1 MVLRNVM
8 YLSISVFFLT
18 ASVCFVVGTHDF
30 HSATGHLHGTLQNVD
45 DTTGTV
51 KDFVQFQAAQLKS
64 DRYQRMIE
72 ASFQTPAIF
81 NASGRTLN
89 TQVLPAARD
98 ELRALGVTT
107 NTLTGL
113 IATIKDQT
121 VPAANA
127 SLNELAGTLRG
138 LSDLENKLGLTVAD
152 TDQLIAEISK
162 QSGMTAEDVRK
173 RLEDPR
179 VDSLLDNLV
188 GATGHVN
195 GIVANGEKASEK
207 WPEITEA
214 IDKASQ
220 ATAKASKYYWAARVV
235 SLILGAFRLP

>member
-1 MVLRNVM
+1 
-8 YLSISVFFLT
+8 
-18 ASVCFVVGTHDF
+18 
-30 HSATGHLHGTLQNVD
+30 VD

-51 KDFVQFQAAQLKS
+51 KDYVQFQTGQLRS

-72 ASFQTPAIF
+72 ASFETPAIF

-89 TQVLPAARD
+89 RQILPAARD

-107 NTLTGL
+107 TTLTSL

-127 SLNELAGTLRG
+127 SLNELAGTLHG
-138 LSDLENKLGLTVAD
+138 LSDLEAKVGLTVSD
-152 TDQLIAEISK
+152 TNELIGEVSK
-162 QSGMTAEDVRK
+162 QTGLTGEDVRK

-179 VDSLLDNLV
+179 LDAVLENL
-188 GATGHVN
+188 ASTTGHMN

-214 IDKASQ
+214 INKASQ
-220 ATAKASKYYWAARVV
+220 ATAKASKFYWVARIV
-235 SLILGAFRLP
+235 SLIIGALPLP